1 MLGNKSGRVSGK
13 VAMVTGAASGIGR
26 QIAFRLA
33 GEGAALVL
41 ADIDG
46 GGLAET
52 AAAIGGNTLALP
64 LDVREEVAWT
74 GAMARISDT
83 FGGLDVLVNCAGIAL
98 NDDNLADCSLSAWNQ
113 VMSVNVTG
121 IYLGCRAA
129 LMALRPNGSII
140 NLGSMRAYAGSA
152 DRLAYGTSKAA
163 LLGLTRA
170 VALHCAREG
179 RGIRANT
186 ISPGGINTALG
197 VKLLANESDPAGA
210 EAREIAEYPLRRL
223 GEPDDVAWLAVYLA
237 SDESRFMTGASLVV
251 DGGFTAQ

>member
-1 MLGNKSGRVSGK
+1 MGGRVAGK

-26 QIAFRLA
+26 QIALRLA
-33 GEGAALVL
+33 GEGAALIL
-41 ADIDG
+41 ADIDEA
-46 GGLAET
+46 GLAAT
-52 AAAIGGNTLALP
+52 ATAIGGQALALP
-64 LDVREEVAWT
+64 LDVREEAQWT
-74 GAMARISDT
+74 AATART
-83 FGGLDVLVNCAGIAL
+83 TEVFGGLDVLVNCAGIAL
-98 NDDNLADCSLSAWNQ
+98 NDDNLADCTLAAWNQ

-121 IYLGCRAA
+121 IYLGCRSA
-129 LMALRPNGSII
+129 LGILRAHGSII
-140 NLGSMRAYAGSA
+140 NLGSMRAYASSA

-170 VALHCAREG
+170 IALHCARDG

-197 VKLLANESDPAGA
+197 AKLLAKESDPASA